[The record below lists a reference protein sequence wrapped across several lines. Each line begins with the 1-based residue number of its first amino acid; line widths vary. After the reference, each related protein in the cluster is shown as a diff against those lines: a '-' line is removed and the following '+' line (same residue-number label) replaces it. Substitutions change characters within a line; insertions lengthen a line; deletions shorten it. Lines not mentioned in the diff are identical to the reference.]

1 MYYDEQQVTVD
12 INKYTIK
19 IKNEVES
26 RLQKKIDTTT

>member
-19 IKNEVES
+19 INNEVEY
-26 RLQKKIDTTT
+26 QGYEKK